1 MSSQNRAICRKI
13 INELDFYPCPC
24 IILVMG
30 SMTIPVG
37 DKVRELR
44 KARGWLQQDLA
55 DRAGV
60 SRQTVVN
67 LENGRHVP
75 EVATLAKIA
84 GALEAPLPELLALL
98 A

>member
-1 MSSQNRAICRKI
+1 MTND
-13 INELDFYPCPC
+13 LDFCSCPC
-24 IILVMG
+24 IIPGMDG
-30 SMTIPVG
+30 TTIPVG

>member
-1 MSSQNRAICRKI
+1 
-13 INELDFYPCPC
+13 
-24 IILVMG
+24 
-30 SMTIPVG
+30 MTIPVG
-37 DKVRELR
+37 DRVRELR
-44 KARGWLQQDLA
+44 KARGWLQQELA

-84 GALEAPLPELLALL
+84 RALKVPLPELLALL

>member
-1 MSSQNRAICRKI
+1 MTN
-13 INELDFYPCPC
+13 NLDFCSCPC
-24 IILVMG
+24 IILGMG
-30 SMTIPVG
+30 STTIPIG
-37 DKVRELR
+37 EKVRELR

-75 EVATLAKIA
+75 EVATLAKLA

>member
-1 MSSQNRAICRKI
+1 MDSTT
-13 INELDFYPCPC
+13 P
-24 IILVMG
+24 
-30 SMTIPVG
+30 PVG

-44 KARGWLQQDLA
+44 KAHGWLQQDLA

>member
-1 MSSQNRAICRKI
+1 M
-13 INELDFYPCPC
+13 D
-24 IILVMG
+24 

>member
-1 MSSQNRAICRKI
+1 
-13 INELDFYPCPC
+13 
-24 IILVMG
+24 
-30 SMTIPVG
+30 
-37 DKVRELR
+37 
-44 KARGWLQQDLA
+44 LQQDLA